1 MKKLISVLLCLTLAA
16 SVLFALTGCGGNND
30 PVDPEPTEFTVS
42 FDTWGGSAV
51 ASQTVKAGGL
61 VTKPA
66 DPTKANLVF
75 KGWFKSQDTDAD
87 AWNFETDTVTDNV
100 TIYAQWEPLP
110 APSEFTVTFDTHGGT
125 AIDAVTVAAGAAVAA
140 PETDPT
146 LEGYTFKG
154 WYADAEGETPWDFNT
169 VIEEDTTI
177 HAVWEQIVDDGG
189 NEGGEGGEGGGNP
202 DAPEI
207 DEDVDDNGESDT
219 RLPSHKL

>member
-16 SVLFALTGCGGNND
+16 SVLFALTGCGGNNE
-30 PVDPEPTEFTVS
+30 PETPPAPTEFTVT

-75 KGWFKSQDTDAD
+75 KGWFKSQDADAD

-100 TIYAQWEPLP
+100 TIYAQWEQLP
-110 APSEFTVTFDTHGGT
+110 PPSEFTVTFDTQGGT
-125 AIDAVTVAAGAAVAA
+125 AIDAVTVDAGTAVAE
-140 PETDPT
+140 PETAPT
-146 LEGYTFKG
+146 LDGYTFKG
-154 WYADAEGETPWDFNT
+154 WYADEEGTTPWDFET
-169 VIEEDTTI
+169 VIESDTTI
-177 HAVWEQIVDDGG
+177 YAVWEQIVDGG
-189 NEGGEGGEGGGNP
+189 GEGGDGGEGGGNP

-207 DEDVDDNGESDT
+207 DEDLDDDGKSDT
-219 RLPSHKL
+219 LLPSDKL